1 MIVAFDGI
9 CFGDGPMTG
18 VGRSFVNTLHAY
30 AARDDATCV
39 LLLPCDAHVDVPG
52 SVRVVEAPRGALR
65 RQRQLPRLLRS
76 LQADV
81 LHSSVAA
88 VPLRAT
94 CPTIATAHDLPWLHP
109 ELPETSSAWRQ
120 FATRRSLRSASRI
133 VCPSTMT
140 SRDVAELL
148 GPSHPRIET
157 VLHGTQPGSEPTAP
171 ATDARGGPLLVLGDD
186 RPRKNRQRL
195 EAAHELA
202 RQEQPDLPA
211 LQFCGPP
218 EHYVDEPTK
227 HDLLRSCRAL
237 VHVSHFEGFG
247 MPVLEG
253 LAHGAPVV
261 CSDLPPHREIATDGH
276 GRDLALFVDPF
287 SIEEIAAGLLRV
299 HRDQGLRRSLA
310 TTGFERARTLTPEA
324 TAQEWSRIHREVL
337 S

>member
-9 CFGDGPMTG
+9 CFGDGPVTG
-18 VGRSFVNTLHAY
+18 VGRSFLNALHAY
-30 AARDDATCV
+30 AARDDAECV
-39 LLLPCDAHVDVPG
+39 LLLPAGANVETPDAVRLVD
-52 SVRVVEAPRGALR
+52 APRGTLK
-65 RQRQLPRLLRS
+65 RQRQLPRMLRS
-76 LQADV
+76 LDASV

-140 SRDVAELL
+140 GRDVAELL

-157 VLHGTQPGSEPTAP
+157 VLHGTQTGEAPTEA
-171 ATDARGGPLLVLGDD
+171 AIDARSGPFLVLGDD

-195 EAAHELA
+195 RAAHELA
-202 RQEQPDLPA
+202 SRQEPGLPA

-218 EHYVDEPTK
+218 GHYVDEPTK
-227 HDLLRSCRAL
+227 QALLRSCRAL

-261 CSDLPPHREIATDGH
+261 CSDLPPHREIATDDH

-287 SIEEIAAGLLRV
+287 SIDEIAAGLLRV
-299 HRDQGLRRSLA
+299 HRDHVLRRSLA
-310 TTGFERARTLTPEA
+310 AAGFERARTLTPEA
-324 TAQEWSRIHREVL
+324 TAGEWSRIHREVL